1 MDLIALG
8 WFLGIIFWAGV
19 AVSLRAYRVPKNPKL
34 TTEVIVSIAA
44 MLIALMGL
52 LATISP

>member
-1 MDLIALG
+1 MNLIALG

-19 AVSLRAYRVPKNPKL
+19 AVSLLAYRVPKNPRL
-34 TTEVIVSIAA
+34 STEVIVSIAA

-52 LATISP
+52 LAAI